1 MHRTPHRLAV
11 LLAAALLL
19 TACANTVDN
28 LKVAAGDTL
37 RNTLAFHFSRQFG
50 KSIGV
55 VIQGL
60 AAEGGFLDNPL
71 VRVLLPPPVGLVID
85 VARDFKQNP
94 RAALLETVMN
104 RAAEQ
109 AIPGAG
115 PILQAVLAD
124 MDKADMQGLF
134 DAGKT
139 ATTDHLKEKAG
150 SAVREA
156 LLPVISEKLAAG
168 GAVEIY
174 GELLKAHQATTL
186 IAGTPDDAPPPVAP
200 EDLDD
205 YVTDR
210 AVDGLFRALG
220 DREALIR
227 EGIANLERG
236 SL

>member
-1 MHRTPHRLAV
+1 
-11 LLAAALLL
+11 
-19 TACANTVDN
+19 
-28 LKVAAGDTL
+28 
-37 RNTLAFHFSRQFG
+37 
-50 KSIGV
+50 
-55 VIQGL
+55 
-60 AAEGGFLDNPL
+60 
-71 VRVLLPPPVGLVID
+71 VID

-168 GAVEIY
+168 GAEEIY

>member
-1 MHRTPHRLAV
+1 QPRPRPDNSSCNPIPRKPQRLAL

-28 LKVAAGDTL
+28 LKVAASDTL

-85 VARDFKQNP
+85 VARDSKQNP
-94 RAALLETVMN
+94 RAAPLETVLN

-115 PILQAVLAD
+115 PVLP
-124 MDKADMQGLF
+124 
-134 DAGKT
+134 AG
-139 ATTDHLKEKAG
+139 
-150 SAVREA
+150 R
-156 LLPVISEKLAAG
+156 
-168 GAVEIY
+168 
-174 GELLKAHQATTL
+174 
-186 IAGTPDDAPPPVAP
+186 
-200 EDLDD
+200 
-205 YVTDR
+205 
-210 AVDGLFRALG
+210 
-220 DREALIR
+220 
-227 EGIANLERG
+227 
-236 SL
+236 